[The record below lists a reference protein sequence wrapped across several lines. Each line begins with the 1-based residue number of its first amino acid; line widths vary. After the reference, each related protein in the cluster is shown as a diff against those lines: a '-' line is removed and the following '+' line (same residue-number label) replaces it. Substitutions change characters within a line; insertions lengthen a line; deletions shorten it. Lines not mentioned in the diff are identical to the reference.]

1 MRDAFGLTME
11 QTSGERSH
19 VVHSHRDGVVG
30 RLLARIWECLGA
42 HRFELLSGS
51 TLGAW
56 VELVVPLLPLV
67 SIGGGAALIAS
78 SRR

>member
-11 QTSGERSH
+11 QTSGERSQ

-42 HRFELLSGS
+42 LRF
-51 TLGAW
+51 
-56 VELVVPLLPLV
+56 
-67 SIGGGAALIAS
+67 
-78 SRR
+78 